1 MLEQQTPTTPSMPI
15 PNSGLHALMESYIDG
30 DQRAFRQ
37 LHARL
42 APRVKSRLSRM
53 IRDEAL
59 VDDLVQQTFMRAH
72 QARDRYEVGTTH
84 VDRAVEGWYLAIS
97 RNVALDYLRHT
108 YRRDRRHAVLEAR
121 GEVEGMGVPTEAP
134 NAEEQRIAGE
144 YDADRARLVRNAI
157 EQLPQTQREVVDLH
171 KLRGLSMAEISDRL
185 GVRQGALRV
194 RAHRAYKALARLL
207 SPPTNAAAAA

>member
-1 MLEQQTPTTPSMPI
+1 MLEQQTSNTPSIRVPT
-15 PNSGLHALMESYIDG
+15 NGLHALMERYIDG
-30 DQRAFRQ
+30 DQTAFRQ

-42 APRVKSRLSRM
+42 APRVKSRLGRM

-72 QARDRYEVGTTH
+72 QARDRYEVGETH

-121 GEVEGMGVPTEAP
+121 GEIEGMGVPHEVP
-134 NAEEQRIAGE
+134 NAEEQRIEAE
-144 YDADRARLVRNAI
+144 YDADRARLVRKAI
-157 EQLPQTQREVVDLH
+157 DQLPVTQREVVDLH
-171 KLRGLSMAEISDRL
+171 KLRGMSMAEISERL

-207 SPPTNAAAAA
+207 TPPSNAPAAA